1 MVRAMGRRSSCVLM
15 AVLAL
20 SVVLATRADGRTRVL
35 AHWKVTITGSVRH
48 SWSLPN
54 SEPCQA
60 TGMGSVSAQ
69 FTSTRAERITIAD
82 NGFGPG
88 DISWD
93 QVFHHISGTITA
105 VDARTR
111 NPPGSGDTCD
121 TSVPV
126 PDTRACGR
134 RRFHTG
140 LAVESPLGA
149 RRRYVLTDNGSFTT
163 PALNAPE
170 GVQDCERDGFQSF
183 AFVGDTARPGSEDLA
198 LPRYPSDAEL
208 SSRHGRIVV
217 TASQTRRFVA
227 TAVTVRRVRIV
238 FTRVG

>member
-1 MVRAMGRRSSCVLM
+1 MVWAMGRRSGCVL
-15 AVLAL
+15 LAL
-20 SVVLATRADGRTRVL
+20 MAFSVAFATQADGRERVL
-35 AHWKVTITGSVRH
+35 ARWTVTVTGSVRH
-48 SWSLPN
+48 SWSLPD

-60 TGMGSVSAQ
+60 TGSGSVSAH
-69 FTSTRAERITIAD
+69 FASARPERITIAD

-105 VDARTR
+105 VDGRTR
-111 NPPGSGDTCD
+111 NPPDPGDTCD
-121 TSVPV
+121 TSDPV
-126 PDTRACGR
+126 PDTRACGS

-183 AFVGDTARPGSEDLA
+183 AFISGAARPGAEDLT
-198 LPRYPSDAEL
+198 LPRYPSDAAL
-208 SSRHGRIVV
+208 GSRHGRIVV
-217 TASQTRRFVA
+217 VASQTRRFVA
-227 TAVTVRRVRIV
+227 TAVTVRRVRLV
-238 FTRVG
+238 FTRVA